1 MHLGRP
7 ALIVRKVRH
16 QRKGTSERSKLKFLV
31 PSVSLFFT
39 PLLLEEAFVYQD
51 SRRRISS
58 RRFVPPS
65 FNDIRLTLNSAQMM
79 SLVRNGPLQLVTFD
93 GDVTL
98 YDDGQSLTEDNP
110 VIPRIL
116 NLLAQ
121 NLMVGIVTAAGYTDA
136 SKYYG
141 RLYGLL
147 EAIKTA
153 VTKKEIAIPA
163 LIVLGGESNYL
174 FTFDLSSKHL
184 LRYVPRKEWMLEE
197 MMQWTEPDVTALL
210 DVAETALRECISN
223 MHLPAEILRKERA
236 VGIIQN
242 SDSGA
247 AKFTREQLEETV
259 LVTQQVV
266 EMSAAGRKLPF
277 CAFNGKP

>member
-1 MHLGRP
+1 MG
-7 ALIVRKVRH
+7 KVGH
-16 QRKGTSERSKLKFLV
+16 QKKGTSQRSKLKFLV
-31 PSVSLFFT
+31 PSVGVFFT

-51 SRRRISS
+51 HRRRISS

-93 GDVTL
+93 GDLTL

-116 NLLAQ
+116 KLLAQ
-121 NLMVGIVTAAGYTDA
+121 NLKVGIVTAAGYTDA
-136 SKYYG
+136 SDYYG

-153 VTKKEIAIPA
+153 VIRNEISVPA

-174 FTFDLSSKHL
+174 FTFDLSSEHL

-197 MMQWTEPDVTALL
+197 MKQWTELDVTALL

-223 MHLPAEILRKERA
+223 MNLSANILRKERA
-236 VGIIQN
+236 VGIIQKSG
-242 SDSGA
+242 SDSQ
-247 AKFTREQLEETV
+247 KFTREQLEETV

-266 EMSAAGRKLPF
+266 EMSPAGRKLPF
-277 CAFNGKP
+277 CAFNGKLLGCQ